1 MRTPSE
7 SCLMLERQ
15 VAWRAL
21 SRAWAKTG
29 KRMAARMAMMA
40 ITTRSSISVKPDRER
55 RARCMAT
62 SLELAREDLAALP
75 VGLGQVR
82 GQEFGQ
88 FGIQTRGSA
97 KLGEADA
104 GLLLPPDM
112 TIAEE
117 EVCALVVRQVV
128 QFVVQPLVAVSARA
142 DPART
147 NLRGAPV

>member
-1 MRTPSE
+1 MSTPSDN
-7 SCLMLERQ
+7 CLMFDRH
-15 VAWRAL
+15 VACRAR

-29 KRMAARMAMMA
+29 KRIAARMAMMA
-40 ITTRSSISVKPDRER
+40 ITTSSSIRVKPVRER
-55 RARCMAT
+55 RLRCMAT
-62 SLELAREDLAALP
+62 SLELAHEDLAALP

-128 QFVVQPLVAVSARA
+128 EFVVQPLVAVAARA
-142 DPART
+142 DP
-147 NLRGAPV
+147 